1 MTKQQVTV
9 LIGPACT
16 GKSTFVQ
23 RSKFDYVVS
32 SDDIVEKIILDH
44 NLTYKEFFELEFNHP
59 IRREQR
65 ALFFKS
71 VQESKKYKNIVW
83 DLTNLTKAN
92 RQKIFKHYPN
102 ANFHAIEFVFK
113 NKEYFILKTCR
124 ERYQDTGKFIPE
136 DTLKTMFDKYES
148 VSKLEGFDTISREE
162 ALPAAVLILD
172 DEDFDIHAPHLDAVE
187 HIKSLKEFL
196 DSYFPYIGDLDGY
209 DDVFKENE
217 SSILCAVH
225 DLSSLTMKHYN
236 HHVVLM

>member
-32 SDDIVEKIILDH
+32 SDDIVEKIIH
-44 NLTYKEFFELEFNHP
+44 GNNLIYKEFFELEFNHP

-65 ALFFKS
+65 TLFFKS
-71 VQESKKYKNIVW
+71 VQESKEYKNIVW

-92 RQKIFKHYPN
+92 RKKIFKHYPN

-113 NKEYFILKTCR
+113 GKEYFISKTCR
-124 ERYQDTGKFIPE
+124 WRYQETGKFIPE

-187 HIKSLKEFL
+187 HVKSLKEFL
-196 DSYFPYIGDLDGY
+196 DLNFPYISNLDGY

-217 SSILCAVH
+217 FSILCAVH
-225 DLSSLTMKHYN
+225 DLSALTMKHHNLY
-236 HHVVLM
+236 VVLM

>member
-32 SDDIVEKIILDH
+32 SDDIVEKIIHDN

-65 ALFFKS
+65 SLFFKS
-71 VQESKKYKNIVW
+71 DQESKKYKNIVW

-102 ANFHAIEFVFK
+102 AEFHAIEFIFK
-113 NKEYFILKTCR
+113 NKEYFILKTCH
-124 ERYQDTGKFIPE
+124 ERNQETGKFIRE
-136 DTLKTMFDKYES
+136 NDLKAMFDKYEP
-148 VSKLEGFDTISREE
+148 VSRLEGFDTISREE
-162 ALPAAVLILD
+162 ALPASVLILD
-172 DEDFDIHAPHLDAVE
+172 DEDFDIHAPHLNAAE
-187 HIKSLKEFL
+187 HVKSLKEFL
-196 DSYFPYIGDLDGY
+196 DSYFPYISDLDGY

-225 DLSSLTMKHYN
+225 DLSALTMKHHNLY
-236 HHVVLM
+236 VVLM

>member
-32 SDDIVEKIILDH
+32 SDDIVEKIIH
-44 NLTYKEFFELEFNHP
+44 GNNLTYKEFFELEFNHP

-65 ALFFKS
+65 TLFFKS

-92 RQKIFKHYPN
+92 RKKIFKHYPN

-113 NKEYFILKTCR
+113 GKEYFISKTCR
-124 ERYQDTGKFIPE
+124 WRYQETGKFIPE

-172 DEDFDIHAPHLDAVE
+172 DEDFDIYAPHLDAVE
-187 HIKSLKEFL
+187 HVKSLKEFL
-196 DSYFPYIGDLDGY
+196 DLNFPYISNLDGY

-217 SSILCAVH
+217 FSILCAVH
-225 DLSSLTMKHYN
+225 DLSALTMKHHNLY
-236 HHVVLM
+236 VVLM

>member
-16 GKSTFVQ
+16 GKSTYVLQ
-23 RSKFDYVVS
+23 RKFDYVVS
-32 SDDIVEKIILDH
+32 SDDIVEKIINGH

-92 RQKIFKHYPN
+92 RQKVFKHYPN

-113 NKEYFILKTCR
+113 GKEYFISKTCR
-124 ERYQDTGKFIPE
+124 WRYQETGKFIPE
-136 DTLKTMFDKYES
+136 DTLKTMFDKYEP

-172 DEDFDIHAPHLDAVE
+172 DEDFDIHAPHLNAAE
-187 HIKSLKEFL
+187 HVKSLKEFL
-196 DSYFPYIGDLDGY
+196 DSYFPYISDLDGY

-236 HHVVLM
+236 YYVVLM